1 MNWRN
6 LLALATLCIL
16 AQPVL
21 GQEKTDKK
29 PEPAKSESLEIGKG
43 KVVIQTPATWKK
55 MPPGMMVDHEYRTP
69 AEGEKY
75 VRITISQA
83 TGGVAANVTR
93 WIGQFE
99 GATKENS
106 KVEKKVVDQTTV
118 HMVEVSGTMVPMS
131 PRPGVKKEPDYKM
144 LGAILELKDGA
155 TIFVKAT
162 GPKELIGEMKESF
175 DKVIDGLK
183 NK

>member
-1 MNWRN
+1 MNWRK
-6 LLALATLCIL
+6 LMALATLCIL
-16 AQPVL
+16 SQPVI
-21 GQEKTDKK
+21 GQEKSDKK
-29 PEPAKSESLEIGKG
+29 ADPAKAEMLEIGKG
-43 KVVIQTPATWKK
+43 KVVIQKPASWKT
-55 MPPGMMVDHEYRTP
+55 MPPGMMVDNEFRTP

-83 TGGVAANVTR
+83 TGGVEANVTR
-93 WIGQFE
+93 WINQFE

-162 GPKELIGEMKESF
+162 GPKDLIAEMRDTFVKM
-175 DKVIDGLK
+175 IDGLK